1 MEEVIPKL
9 NYRPSPGSVKS
20 RGKEDDGLLEE
31 YRAQGLQDSHI
42 ISIQHVV
49 RSQRIDYQ
57 VQQSLQLHFIAFS
70 YFIYQLI
77 TALIDHIISSAIT
90 RGGIL
95 IFLPG
100 VSEIKQCIDSIR
112 KDGLRKDVTILP
124 LHANLSNDEQRR
136 VFEKSMTWKIIATT
150 NVAEVCDFL
159 RRTSFFSS

>member
-1 MEEVIPKL
+1 M

-20 RGKEDDGLLEE
+20 RGKEDDVLLEE
-31 YRAQGLQDSHI
+31 YRVQGLQDSHI
-42 ISIQHVV
+42 VSIQNVV

-57 VQQSLQLHFIAFS
+57 VQQSLQPHFIVFLLHC
-70 YFIYQLI
+70 QLI

-95 IFLPG
+95 VFLPG

-112 KDGLRKDVTILP
+112 QGGRQKHVTVLP

-136 VFEKSMTWKIIATT
+136 VFEKTTTWKIIVAT

-159 RRTSFFSS
+159 RGLPSLPVEHFP